1 MEFRKNDILTLDIE
15 DCGVDGEGIGKA
27 DGFTVF
33 VKDAVI
39 GDRIKAK
46 IIKAKKNYGYGRLM
60 EVITPS
66 PYRVKPACSIARQCG
81 GCQIQALS
89 YEEQLKFKE
98 KKVRG
103 HLERIGGFKDLEM
116 EPIMGMEEPY
126 HYRNKAQFPVGKNKD
141 GKIITGFYA
150 GRTHS
155 IIENRDCIL
164 GVKQNKDVL
173 DRVIRHMEKYHIQ
186 PYDETTG
193 KGLVRHIMIRYGF
206 HTDQIMICLI
216 LNGDKLPAE
225 KALVESLCEIPGMT
239 SITINVNKK
248 RNNVILGN
256 QLRLLWGQS
265 YITDSI
271 GNVSYQISPLSFFQ
285 VNPIQTEKLYG
296 KALEYAGLTGNETV
310 WDLYCGIGTIS
321 LFLAQRAKFVRGV
334 EIVPQAIDNA
344 RENAKINGIENV
356 EFFVGKAEEVLPREY
371 DKNGIY
377 ADVIVVDPPRKGC
390 DEALLNTILKMKPER
405 VVYVSCDSA
414 TLARDLKILCA
425 EEYELKRVSTTDMF
439 PQSTH
444 VETVVLLSQ
453 HRDKST
459 CLDERGS
466 RQIEMQASRLASLLA
481 QKPDDTI
488 EIDLDLDELD
498 ATSAETKATYQEI
511 KDYVLKEFGLKVS
524 SLYISQVK
532 RKCGIEVGENY
543 NLPKSE
549 NARVPQ
555 CPKEKEDAIKAAL
568 KYFAMI

>member
-1 MEFRKNDILTLDIE
+1 MDPL
-15 DCGVDGEGIGKA
+15 GA
-27 DGFTVF
+27 DLLLG
-33 VKDAVI
+33 
-39 GDRIKAK
+39 
-46 IIKAKKNYGYGRLM
+46 LM
-60 EVITPS
+60 
-66 PYRVKPACSIARQCG
+66 ALARQCG
-81 GCQIQALS
+81 GCQLQALS
-89 YEEQLKFKE
+89 YEQQLKFKE

-103 HLERIGGFKDLEM
+103 HLERIGGFKDFPM
-116 EPIMGMEEPY
+116 ETIMGMDEPY

-173 DRVIRHMEKYHIQ
+173 DCVIGHMEKYHIQ

-206 HTDQIMICLI
+206 HTDQIMVCLI

-405 VVYVSCDSA
+405 VVYLSCDSA

-453 HRDKST
+453 
-459 CLDERGS
+459 
-466 RQIEMQASRLASLLA
+466 

-498 ATSAETKATYQEI
+498 ATSAELKATYQEI

-555 CPKEKEDAIKAAL
+555 CPKEKEEAIKAAL
-568 KYFAMI
+568 KYYAMI

>member
-27 DGFTVF
+27 DGFTIF

-46 IIKAKKNYGYGRLM
+46 IIKAKKNYGYGLLM
-60 EVITPS
+60 EVIIPS
-66 PYRVKPACSIARQCG
+66 PYRVKPACPIARQCG

-103 HLERIGGFKDLEM
+103 HLERIGGFRDIQM

-164 GVKQNKDVL
+164 GVRQNKTVL
-173 DRVIRHMEKYHIQ
+173 DRVIGHMEKYHVQ
-186 PYDETTG
+186 PYDEMTG

-206 HTDQIMICLI
+206 HTDEMMVCLI
-216 LNGDKLPAE
+216 LNGDKIPAE
-225 KALVESLCEIPGMT
+225 KALVESLCEISEMT

-248 RNNVILGN
+248 RNNVILGDE
-256 QLRLLWGQS
+256 LRLLWGKP
-265 YITDSI
+265 YIMDSI
-271 GNVSYQISPLSFFQ
+271 GDISYQISPLSFFQ

-321 LFLAQRAKFVRGV
+321 LFLAQKAKFVRGV

-344 RENAKINGIENV
+344 KENARINGIKNV
-356 EFFVGKAEEVLPREY
+356 EFFVGKAEEVLPQEY
-371 DKNGIY
+371 EKNGVY
-377 ADVIVVDPPRKGC
+377 ADVIVIDPPRKGC
-390 DEALLNTILKMKPER
+390 DEVLLNTILKMKPER

-414 TLARDLKILCA
+414 TLARDLKVLCA
-425 EEYELKRVSTTDMF
+425 KEYELKRVSATDMF

-444 VETVVLLSQ
+444 VETVCLLVRRNGL
-453 HRDKST
+453 HIDIDVDVEEMLHEK
-459 CLDERGS
+459 RG
-466 RQIEMQASRLASLLA
+466 Q
-481 QKPDDTI
+481 
-488 EIDLDLDELD
+488 
-498 ATSAETKATYQEI
+498 ATYAQI
-511 KDYVLKEFGLKVS
+511 KDYVLEQSGLKVS

-532 RKCGIEVGENY
+532 RKCGLDVSDSY
-543 NLPKSE
+543 NKPKSE
-549 NARVPQ
+549 DAIVPQ
-555 CPKEKEDAIKAAL
+555 CPPEKEEAIMNAL
-568 KYFAMI
+568 RHFGMI